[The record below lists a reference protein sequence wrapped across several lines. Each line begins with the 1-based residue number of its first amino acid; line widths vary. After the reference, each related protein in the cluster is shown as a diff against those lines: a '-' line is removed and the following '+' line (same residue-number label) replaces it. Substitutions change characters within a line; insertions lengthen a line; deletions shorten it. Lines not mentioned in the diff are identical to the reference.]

1 MRFCRRKQHIRFHL
15 TSKLCPA
22 PSNTMQTHPGD
33 LTAKISNL
41 GYPEATHS
49 CQAHLSPDTLRR
61 KQRHSAD
68 KSTLVEHILQAFT
81 SSGIGPTFL
90 SQQHVSQQNSSN
102 KIIMCME
109 VGRAATT
116 SLFWCL
122 TRVAIRSSAAFRG
135 WFGLFTSE
143 QNEII
148 YRIFEDYEL

>member
-1 MRFCRRKQHIRFHL
+1 MRLYIRFHL

-109 VGRAATT
+109 VGSAATR

-122 TRVAIRSSAAFRG
+122 IRLAMRSSAAFWG
-135 WFGLFTSE
+135 WFGHFTSE